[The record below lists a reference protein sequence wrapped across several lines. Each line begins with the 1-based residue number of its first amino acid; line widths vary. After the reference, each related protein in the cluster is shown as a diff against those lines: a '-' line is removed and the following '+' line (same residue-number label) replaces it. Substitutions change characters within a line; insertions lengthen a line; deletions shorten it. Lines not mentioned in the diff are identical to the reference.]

1 MSCILRS
8 REKLFQHTKGFKNNT
23 YSHPFPPSFMA
34 RCHTYGIRYVQASK
48 GRLLFSFFPSFACF
62 QLPAGLKLQM
72 FIEQSQYIA
81 ELSHTAGARVVIH
94 DQGQMPFPDNEGNDV
109 LPSRSTSFAIR
120 KVSLDKRN

>member
-1 MSCILRS
+1 METNMFSWV
-8 REKLFQHTKGFKNNT
+8 KG
-23 YSHPFPPSFMA
+23 SF
-34 RCHTYGIRYVQASK
+34 CFV
-48 GRLLFSFFPSFACF
+48 SFFCF
-62 QLPAGLKLQM
+62 FVQLPAGLKLKL

-120 KVSLDKRN
+120 KVSHDKCKQAN